1 MTPAHVAANTVA
13 VANAATAEPRARFRD
28 LAAAEWIKYRS
39 LRSAPWSLLIS
50 ALAVLA
56 FNAGAAWNQD
66 RYWRANGVT
75 PARFIADG
83 LPLQDA
89 FTTNACFVM
98 LIAAGAIGALAIT
111 GEYSTGLIRTTFA
124 AVPARRSV
132 LAAKVG
138 VIVAVTS
145 VLGAV
150 AAAASFGL
158 TQLILSSHHA
168 GVSIGHPGAW
178 RVVVASALLA
188 PLSAL
193 VGAAAGVVIR
203 HSAAAVAGTIVI
215 LAVVPTFIQPSG
227 HFSAVIAHVLPF
239 GAWNRLVAIPFDS
252 VTTYPWTIAG
262 AWTVL
267 AAWAVAATIVAV
279 AAARW
284 RDV

>member
-1 MTPAHVAANTVA
+1 MTPAAVTVDGA
-13 VANAATAEPRARFRD
+13 VAEPRARFRD

-39 LRSAPWSLLIS
+39 LRSTPWSLLIS

-89 FTTNACFVM
+89 FTANACIVM
-98 LIAAGAIGALAIT
+98 MVAAGAIGTLAIT
-111 GEYSTGLIRTTFA
+111 GEYGTGLIRTTFA

-132 LAAKVG
+132 LAAKAV

-158 TQLILSSHHA
+158 TQLILSSHQA

-193 VGAAAGVVIR
+193 VGAAVGAVIR

-215 LAVVPTFIQPSG
+215 LAVVPVFIQASS
-227 HFSAVIAHVLPF
+227 HISAVIAHALPF
-239 GAWNRLVAIPFDS
+239 QAWNRLVAIPFDS
-252 VTTYPWTIAG
+252 VETYPWTITG

-267 AAWAVAATIVAV
+267 AAWTL
-279 AAARW
+279 AAAVVTVATAKY